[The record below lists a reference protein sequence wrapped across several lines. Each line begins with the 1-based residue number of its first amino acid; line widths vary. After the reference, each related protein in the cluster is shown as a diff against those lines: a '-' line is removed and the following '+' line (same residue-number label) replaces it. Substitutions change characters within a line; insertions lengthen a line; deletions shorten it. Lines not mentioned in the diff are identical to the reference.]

1 MDERGWLARRFEANR
16 THLRAV
22 AYRMLGSLS
31 DADDAVQQSWLRLS
45 QANTTDMENL
55 GAWLTT
61 VVARI
66 SLDMLR
72 SRKARREEPMTE
84 HVPAPIAGRD
94 DEVDPEFR
102 ALMADSVGIAL
113 LVLLEELSPT
123 ERVAFVLHD
132 MFDLSFD
139 EIAPIVGRSPAAAR
153 QIASRAR
160 RRVRGATAVP
170 DADQA
175 SKQRV
180 VAAFLAASHYGD
192 FDELLRLLD
201 PDVVLR
207 ADRGAADAGASSEV
221 RGAAA
226 VADTFTAR
234 VRFVRPAL
242 VNGAPGGVWPPDG
255 QPRVEFAFTIAGGK
269 IVEIQQITLGS
280 PVGPPRAETGAAG
293 ERHLQRKSEGV
304 AMGILTDDMKRVI
317 SEQRLGFVATVCP
330 DGTPNLSPK
339 GTMAVWDDGHLIFV
353 DIRSPNTVANLRQNP
368 AIEVNTVDQ
377 LLRKG
382 YRFKGTA
389 EVLDAG
395 PLFDQVLESRRA
407 RGAANPMRALVFMTV
422 ERALPITSPAYDL
435 GVSEKEI
442 RDRYRRYWQELWGG
456 GNDLAGTATLE

>member
-1 MDERGWLARRFEANR
+1 MDEREWLAKRFEANR

-31 DADDAVQQSWLRLS
+31 DADDAVQQSWIRLS
-45 QANTTDMENL
+45 LANTTDVENL
-55 GAWLTT
+55 RGWLTT

-72 SRKARREEPMTE
+72 SRKARREAPMTTD
-84 HVPAPIAGRD
+84 APDPIERREDG
-94 DEVDPEFR
+94 VDPEFY

-113 LVLLEELSPT
+113 LVVLEKLSPT

-153 QIASRAR
+153 QLASRAR

-170 DADQA
+170 DADPT

-180 VAAFLAASHYGD
+180 VDAFLAASHDDD
-192 FDELLRLLD
+192 FDGLLRLLD

-207 ADRGAADAGASSEV
+207 ADRAVADAGALSEV

-234 VRFVRPAL
+234 VRFARPAL
-242 VNGAPGGVWPPDG
+242 VNGAPGAVWPPDG
-255 QPRVEFAFTIAGGK
+255 QPRVELDFTIAGGK
-269 IVEIQQITLGS
+269 IVEIQQIAVRC
-280 PVGPPRAETGAAG
+280 PAEEPRAEPSAAG
-293 ERHLQRKSEGV
+293 ERHPEEASKEI
-304 AMGILTDDMKRVI
+304 AMGILTEDMKRVI
-317 SEQRLGFVATVCP
+317 REQRLGFVATVCP

-339 GTMAVWDDGHLIFV
+339 GTVAVWDDGHLIFV
-353 DIRSPNTVANLRQNP
+353 DIRSPNTIANLRQNP
-368 AIEVNTVDQ
+368 AIEINIVDQ
-377 LLRKG
+377 LVRKG

-389 EVLDAG
+389 EVVHAG
-395 PLFDQVLESRRA
+395 PIFDQVLASRRD
-407 RGAANPMRALVFMTV
+407 RGAANPMRALVLITV

-442 RDRYRRYWQELWGG
+442 RDRYRRYWQELWDG